1 MVGVSLG
8 GAYTKRLTETD
19 EHRITRYRRLAE
31 GANSPAHLDLNGN
44 GTIATADLT
53 RYALVDSI
61 FQTLFRED
69 RERKTAMAT
78 LQFKPTDHLELTAD
92 SFYGQ
97 MHLFSPRLTDLV
109 RIGAAAKGPI
119 VPGSVVIDQR
129 PGNLSAVGDNG
140 APVNLIETAEIGGV
154 DERGDG
160 RTEARDANLLSV
172 GLNGTYHTDND
183 FKVSTDLSL
192 SRARQVMDNPL
203 EENTRVADVSYDL
216 RKNGDFVSYAYMG
229 ADSTGHL
236 DPATY
241 SLLSLNG
248 EWGQRR
254 SDDQRD
260 ASIDISKG
268 VNWGWINGL
277 EGGGRFAVRTVYQD
291 NRRMAATSTQLAP
304 LWGGGK
310 APVADLFLV
319 PVHPSTGTF
328 ADASGS
334 TSSVFPQQY
343 LVNDPFAFISNFGR
357 QNIEA
362 IPNVIT
368 NDPTGIYDVKE
379 DTGAAFFR
387 VNLAADD
394 SRVTGNIGVR
404 VVRTKQI
411 SKGVAP
417 DLNGITFEPQA
428 GTITKVP
435 GAAPVTID
443 RTYNDILPS
452 LNLRYDVTGDLVL
465 RLAAS
470 RTMSRPTLTQLSP
483 TVSASGA
490 NSTITKNNPYLDPF
504 RSNNYDLS
512 SEWYFSEGGLIS
524 GTLFLMEST
533 SRSNC

>member
-1 MVGVSLG
+1 
-8 GAYTKRLTETD
+8 
-19 EHRITRYRRLAE
+19 
-31 GANSPAHLDLNGN
+31 
-44 GTIATADLT
+44 
-53 RYALVDSI
+53 
-61 FQTLFRED
+61 
-69 RERKTAMAT
+69 
-78 LQFKPTDHLELTAD
+78 
-92 SFYGQ
+92 
-97 MHLFSPRLTDLV
+97 
-109 RIGAAAKGPI
+109 
-119 VPGSVVIDQR
+119 
-129 PGNLSAVGDNG
+129 
-140 APVNLIETAEIGGV
+140 
-154 DERGDG
+154 
-160 RTEARDANLLSV
+160 
-172 GLNGTYHTDND
+172 
-183 FKVSTDLSL
+183 
-192 SRARQVMDNPL
+192 
-203 EENTRVADVSYDL
+203 
-216 RKNGDFVSYAYMG
+216 
-229 ADSTGHL
+229 
-236 DPATY
+236 
-241 SLLSLNG
+241 
-248 EWGQRR
+248 
-254 SDDQRD
+254 
-260 ASIDISKG
+260 
-268 VNWGWINGL
+268 
-277 EGGGRFAVRTVYQD
+277 
-291 NRRMAATSTQLAP
+291 
-304 LWGGGK
+304 
-310 APVADLFLV
+310 
-319 PVHPSTGTF
+319 
-328 ADASGS
+328 
-334 TSSVFPQQY
+334 
-343 LVNDPFAFISNFGR
+343 VNDPFAFISNFGR

-428 GTITKVP
+428 GSITKVP

-443 RTYNDILPS
+443 HTYNDILPS